1 MSTSKKT
8 QAKPVLIVKEETNDK
23 GKSAQLNSIRAA
35 RAISEVMKSSLGP
48 KGMDKMLVTN
58 FGDILITNDGRTML
72 QEMDLQHPVA
82 RMMVDVAKTIDNEVG
97 DGTTSSVV
105 LAGELLGKAEQLI
118 KKGVHPAVIVDG
130 YEKAAE
136 KALETLE
143 KIAIPVS
150 LRNIDELKKIAA
162 TSLSSKIIANL
173 KEPLSEIIVSAA
185 LSVKKEIAGENV
197 VDLDDVMVEKR
208 LGESLEST
216 SLISGVI
223 INKEILH
230 PAMPR
235 RVEKAKIAL
244 LDKAL
249 DIEKANFD
257 SKLQIDSPEQI
268 EDFIKQED
276 AVIGRL
282 VDKIATTG
290 ANVLILQEDLNKL
303 AYYLLAEKGIL
314 AVRRVQQTIL
324 KKVAK
329 ATGGHIISNLDVLT
343 EKDLGFAEVVEQ
355 RTIGDA
361 KMLFIEDCKNPHS
374 VAILIRGA
382 NKRVVDEAERS
393 IHDALCVVR
402 DVVREKKIVAGG
414 GAPEIETARAVRK
427 FAVTLDGKEQ
437 LAAVSFADALE
448 IVPATLSE
456 NAGLNSIDILPELR
470 SIHEKGEVWA
480 GVNVFEGK
488 IQDMKALEVFEPLS
502 VKKQIIISATEAA
515 VMILKVDELVS
526 TKKPI
531 RREEEPKG
539 ERAKEE
545 KRRERMQQ
553 FTSMM

>member
-1 MSTSKKT
+1 MPTTKKIN
-8 QAKPVLIVKEETNDK
+8 AKPVLIVREGSGDK
-23 GKSAQLNSIRAA
+23 GKDAQINSIRAA
-35 RAISEVMKSSLGP
+35 RTISEVMKSSLGP

-72 QEMDLQHPVA
+72 QEMDIQHPVA

-105 LAGELLGKAEQLI
+105 VAGELLGKAEQLI
-118 KKGVHPAVIVDG
+118 KKGVHPTVIVDG

-150 LRNIDELKKIAA
+150 LENKDELKKIAA
-162 TSLSSKIIANL
+162 TSLASKIVANL
-173 KEPLSEIIVSAA
+173 KEPLSEIVVSAVF
-185 LSVKKEIAGENV
+185 SVKREIAGRNF

-208 LGESLEST
+208 LGESLAST
-216 SLISGVI
+216 SLIRGVI

-230 PAMPR
+230 PTMPR

-244 LDKAL
+244 IDKAL
-249 DIEKANFD
+249 DIEKTEFD
-257 SKLQIDSPEQI
+257 SKLLIDSPEQM
-268 EDFIKQED
+268 EEFIKQED
-276 AVIGRL
+276 VVIGRL
-282 VDKIATTG
+282 VDKIAATG
-290 ANVLILQEDLNKL
+290 SNVLILQEDLNKL
-303 AYYLLAEKGIL
+303 AYYLLAKKGIL
-314 AVRRVQQTIL
+314 AVRRVQQATM

-343 EKDLGFAEVVEQ
+343 EKDLGFAEVVEE

-361 KMLFIEDCKNPHS
+361 KMLFVEDCKNPHS
-374 VAILIRGA
+374 VTILIRGA

-402 DVVREKKIVAGG
+402 DVIQEQKIVAGG
-414 GAPEIETARAVRK
+414 GAPEIEAARAVK
-427 FAVTLDGKEQ
+427 KYAVTLAGKEQ
-437 LAAVSFADALE
+437 LAAIAFADALE
-448 IVPATLSE
+448 IIPATLSE

-470 SIHEKGEVWA
+470 SNHEKGEVWA
-480 GVNVFEGK
+480 GINVFEGK

-502 VKKQIIISATEAA
+502 VKKQIIKSATEAA

-531 RREEEPKG
+531 RRKEEPKG
-539 ERAKEE
+539 QRAREE
-545 KRRERMQQ
+545 ALRERVNA
-553 FTSMM
+553 SMV

>member
-1 MSTSKKT
+1 M
-8 QAKPVLIVKEETNDK
+8 KEESSDK
-23 GKSAQLNSIRAA
+23 GKNAQLNSIRAA

-72 QEMDLQHPVA
+72 QEMDIQHPVA
-82 RMMVDVAKTIDNEVG
+82 RMMVDVAKTVDNEVG

-118 KKGVHPAVIVDG
+118 KKGVHPAVIVEG

-150 LRNIDELKKIAA
+150 IKNKDKLKKIAA

-173 KEPLSEIIVSAA
+173 KEPLSEIIVSAV
-185 LSVKKEIAGENV
+185 LSVKKEIAGKNV

-208 LGESLEST
+208 LGESLAST
-216 SLISGVI
+216 SLIRGVI
-223 INKEILH
+223 INKEVLH
-230 PAMPR
+230 PAMPK

-244 LDKAL
+244 LEKAL

-257 SKLQIDSPEQI
+257 SKLRIDSPEQI

-282 VDKIATTG
+282 VDKIAFTG

-303 AYYLLAEKGIL
+303 AYYLLAKKGIL
-314 AVRRVQQTIL
+314 AVRRVQQTTM

-393 IHDALCVVR
+393 IHDGLCVVR
-402 DVVREKKIVAGG
+402 DVILEQKIVAGG
-414 GAPEIETARAVRK
+414 GAPEIEVARAVKK
-427 FAVTLDGKEQ
+427 FAVTL
-437 LAAVSFADALE
+437 A
-448 IVPATLSE
+448 
-456 NAGLNSIDILPELR
+456 
-470 SIHEKGEVWA
+470 
-480 GVNVFEGK
+480 
-488 IQDMKALEVFEPLS
+488 
-502 VKKQIIISATEAA
+502 
-515 VMILKVDELVS
+515 
-526 TKKPI
+526 
-531 RREEEPKG
+531 
-539 ERAKEE
+539 
-545 KRRERMQQ
+545 
-553 FTSMM
+553 